1 MTMDNRPSIADR
13 EKLPGEKLILPGTTI
28 GGDVGTFYMD
38 FVLWNMERTRYRAV
52 NGLVDT
58 GASLT
63 QVPAS
68 VLQELG
74 IAPDETQRFIL
85 ADGSRREMPVGEAR
99 IELQGR
105 FKAIDVVFGSE
116 GSNVLLGAL
125 ALEAFGLAAD
135 ARNGRLIPA
144 DLTL

>member
-1 MTMDNRPSIADR
+1 MTTEYTPKIPVEDR
-13 EKLPGEKLILPGTTI
+13 LPGEKLVLPGTTI
-28 GGDVGTFYMD
+28 GGEVGTFYVD
-38 FVLWNMERTRYRAV
+38 FVIWNMERTRNRSV

-74 IAPDETQRFIL
+74 IAPEETQRFLL
-85 ADGSRREMPVGEAR
+85 ADGSRRELPVGEAR
-99 IELQGR
+99 LELQGR
-105 FKAIDVVFGSE
+105 FKTVDVVFGTD

-135 ARNGRLIPA
+135 ARNGRLMPA

>member
-1 MTMDNRPSIADR
+1 MDNQPSIADR
-13 EKLPGEKLILPGTTI
+13 EKLPGEQLVLPGTTI
-28 GGDVGTFYMD
+28 GGEVGTFYVD
-38 FVLWNMERTRYRAV
+38 FVVWNMERTRSRAM

-63 QVPAS
+63 QAPAS

-74 IAPDETQRFIL
+74 IVPNETQRFIL

-105 FKAIDVVFGSE
+105 YEVVDVIFGAE
-116 GSNVLLGAL
+116 GSNILLGAL
-125 ALEAFGLAAD
+125 ALESFGLAAD
-135 ARNGRLIPA
+135 ALNSRLVPA
-144 DLTL
+144 DMTL

>member
-1 MTMDNRPSIADR
+1 MSTENLPKIPAE

-28 GGDVGTFYMD
+28 GGEVGTF
-38 FVLWNMERTRYRAV
+38 FVDSIIWNMERTLSRSV

-74 IAPDETQRFIL
+74 ILPVEMQRFLL

-99 IELQGR
+99 MELQGR
-105 FKAIDVVFGSE
+105 VKTVDVVFGTD

-135 ARNGRLIPA
+135 ARNSRLITA

>member
-1 MTMDNRPSIADR
+1 MTTEYTPKRPAEDR
-13 EKLPGEKLILPGTTI
+13 LPGEKLVLPGTTI
-28 GGDVGTFYMD
+28 GGEVGTFYVD
-38 FVLWNMERTRYRAV
+38 FVLWNMERTRSRSV

-63 QVPAS
+63 QIPTS

-74 IAPDETQRFIL
+74 IVPDETQRFIL
-85 ADGSRREMPVGEAR
+85 ADGSRRELPVGEAR
-99 IELQGR
+99 MELQGR
-105 FKAIDVVFGSE
+105 FKAVNVVFGRE
-116 GSNVLLGAL
+116 GSNILLGAL

-135 ARNGRLIPA
+135 AGNGRLIPA

>member
-58 GASLT
+58 GSSLT
-63 QVPAS
+63 QVPTS

-74 IAPDETQRFIL
+74 IAPAETQRFIL

-99 IELQGR
+99 LELQGR